1 MIKIENHLGV
11 INISNDYL
19 NNLVGYAVTNCFGV
33 SGMSTGGT
41 SQEMKSLFSK
51 PDRLDKGVLV
61 KNVNG
66 NLVID
71 IHIIVV
77 YGVNIA
83 EIVKSIVHKVK
94 YVVEDLTGFVV
105 DKVNVF
111 VDGMKSE

>member
-11 INISNDYL
+11 IHISNDYL
-19 NNLVGYAVTNCFGV
+19 NNLVGYAVTSCFGV

-41 SQEMKSLFSK
+41 PQEVRFLFSR

-61 KNVNG
+61 RNVGG
-66 NLVID
+66 NLIID

-94 YVVEDLTGFVV
+94 YVVEDMTGFAVE
-105 DKVNVF
+105 KVNVF